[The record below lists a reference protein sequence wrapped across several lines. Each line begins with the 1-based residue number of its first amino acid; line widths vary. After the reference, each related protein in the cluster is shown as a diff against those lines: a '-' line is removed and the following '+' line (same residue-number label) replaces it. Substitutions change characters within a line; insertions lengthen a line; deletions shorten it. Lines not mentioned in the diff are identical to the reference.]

1 MGKRKK
7 FDKIERNET
16 YYAAYGDE
24 SDNVEEKQEKPKKE
38 KRRNF
43 FDLNPDEVPEKK
55 EPSVRFKYKKEKRST
70 VSQESEIPQD
80 VCAPSKAPFIL
91 VLISLCLVLLA
102 NALTHSGVLSGL
114 SFGSRTT
121 VSALVYAGIYIVPA
135 VIYMIINRSRVKLHN
150 LRGFS
155 PSMFPFIMAS
165 FGLVVFLTALQKYAI
180 AYAFSYSNAID
191 YSESGIL
198 ITLLMSALL
207 PAICEELLVRGI
219 FQYEVSIYAGGLCG
233 IVAGAFVFAMLY
245 FDLRYFFVYFV
256 MGLVLGTVTHVTR
269 SCIPSMIVHFLAKTA
284 AVLLSEKLAFVAT
297 ERIGGMLLMIILAV
311 ACFVLLVSVLQMAEN
326 ISKKRAASYRE
337 MEKSGQTDITRI
349 VLLAS
354 GEGRTVRRSFMVFTS
369 PFILVSVALF
379 ILASVIGMNLL

>member
-55 EPSVRFKYKKEKRST
+55 EPSAKFKYKKEKRSAVT
-70 VSQESEIPQD
+70 QESETKQE
-80 VCAPSKAPFIL
+80 VSAPSKAPFIL

-114 SFGSRTT
+114 SFGTRTT
-121 VSALVYAGIYIVPA
+121 VTALVYAGIYIVPA

-165 FGLVVFLTALQKYAI
+165 FGLVVFLTALQKYAL

-284 AVLLSEKLAFVAT
+284 AVFLSEKLAFVAT

-337 MEKSGQTDITRI
+337 MEKSGQTDITRM

-369 PFILVSVALF
+369 PFILVSAALF